1 VLISLVF
8 FLPMYGVLLN
18 MCMKRLADKSE
29 ISALQA
35 G

>member
-1 VLISLVF
+1 
-8 FLPMYGVLLN
+8 MYGVLLN
-18 MCMKRLADKSE
+18 MLLKRLADKSE